1 MQPIKETN
9 NSVKMRLRRDG
20 TETAVQFLFSKDIK
34 NDTGSEDLENFF
46 SLSTAKKGAKKFALE
61 LVNGIMEK
69 IDEIDEIIQSNVD
82 NFEINRLS
90 TIDRN
95 VLRLAIY
102 EMYYQDDIPAAVCI
116 NEAIEISKRFG
127 TEESGSF
134 VNGVLDKVKE
144 NI

>member
-1 MQPIKETN
+1 MG
-9 NSVKMRLRRDG
+9 LRRDG
-20 TETAVQFLFSKDIK
+20 RETAVQFLFSKDIK
-34 NDTGSEDLENFF
+34 NDSHSEDLDNFF
-46 SLSTAKKGAKKFALE
+46 SISTAKKGAKNFALE
-61 LVNGIMEK
+61 LVNGIIEKIEK
-69 IDEIDEIIQSNVD
+69 IDGIIQSNVD

-102 EMYYQDDIPAAVCI
+102 EMYYRDDIPAAVCI

-144 NI
+144 NIK

>member
-1 MQPIKETN
+1 MG
-9 NSVKMRLRRDG
+9 LRRDG
-20 TETAVQFLFSKDIK
+20 RETAVQFLYSKDI
-34 NDTGSEDLENFF
+34 NNGFGSEDLETFF
-46 SLSTAKKGAKKFALE
+46 SLSTAKKGAKIFAIE
-61 LVNGIMEK
+61 LVNGIIEK
-69 IDEIDEIIQSNVD
+69 IDGIDEIIQSNVD

-102 EMYYQDDIPAAVCI
+102 EMYYRDDIPAAVCI
-116 NEAIEISKRFG
+116 NEAIEISKRLG